1 MEDLLALQK
10 DSSIPSNIDM
20 TYMRHLRHDFIV
32 HPKMIGHV
40 VNYCVDT
47 INGDGDRLNKTAEVT
62 IRSRL

>member
-1 MEDLLALQK
+1 
-10 DSSIPSNIDM
+10 M

-40 VNYCVDT
+40 VNYCVDI
-47 INGDGDRLNKTAEVT
+47 INRDRDRLNKTAEVT